1 MLSNQSLRKN
11 LEAAGCVVSLS
22 RCIAL
27 FSSAILLT
35 PAQVSKTMKTPL
47 RISSLRR
54 SNKKKDKTNNRKSVV
69 VNSLPP
75 QKGVS
80 LGVGTFSVTDDITFT
95 PHTNTIPQGEGWSE
109 TAAAS
114 ASVSAIGGTGA
125 GVSSSRSDSDSGT
138 TTSPASVSFVRKS
151 STFMRMAD
159 LQVLADLTPAKA
171 PPSND
176 SNSGGRHHYDHPS
189 VEPPPGIDR
198 DPKERWVA
206 LDTGSGSDHAP
217 VAPYAID
224 ALAKGGL
231 NSAMNQGMW
240 KPNKQTERIL
250 RECKEWASSAWESSG
265 PFVCPPSGSVHENS
279 VLIWSGQFCHG
290 LYGNELPTIRAAGIV
305 NMSPRALVDLL
316 VDSSRVNEYN
326 KMSLGRSDVL
336 VLHDSLAD
344 DGPFGRS
351 ITKVVRSETQPP
363 LVRKRLQFVTLIHAR
378 ELEDRSGYIIVSRA
392 VTRAEEPVDSTD
404 GILRSEIL
412 MGVNVIRE
420 VKGEKNRAVMIN
432 VNHIRSPMVPMFIA
446 KKIGLSA
453 AEGFFGDIRA
463 LC

>member
-1 MLSNQSLRKN
+1 
-11 LEAAGCVVSLS
+11 
-22 RCIAL
+22 
-27 FSSAILLT
+27 
-35 PAQVSKTMKTPL
+35 MKTPL

-54 SNKKKDKTNNRKSVV
+54 SNKKKDNTNTRRSVV

-80 LGVGTFSVTDDITFT
+80 LGVGTFSVTGDINFT
-95 PHTNTIPQGEGWSE
+95 PRTNTIPVPQRERWSE
-109 TAAAS
+109 TAPAS
-114 ASVSAIGGTGA
+114 ASVSAIGGTVTS
-125 GVSSSRSDSDSGT
+125 VSSSDSDSGT
-138 TTSPASVSFVRKS
+138 ATSPASVSFVRES

-159 LQVLADLTPAKA
+159 LQVLADLSPKKA
-171 PPSND
+171 PPSSD

-189 VEPPPGIDR
+189 VEPPPGIER

-206 LDTGSGSDHAP
+206 LDTGSGRDHAP
-217 VAPYAID
+217 VAPYAVD

-231 NSAMNQGMW
+231 KSAMDQGMW

-265 PFVCPPSGSVHENS
+265 PFVCPPSGFVHENS
-279 VLIWSGQFCHG
+279 VLIWSGQFGHG
-290 LYGNELPTIRAAGIV
+290 LYGNELPTIRAAGLV

-336 VLHDSLAD
+336 VLHDSLAV

-412 MGVNVIRE
+412 MGVNVIRK

-453 AEGFFGDIRA
+453 AEGFFDDIRA